1 MSGVIFAETLRR
13 NWRQI
18 LYWGLGL
25 AILGFYIMVVIP
37 DVDALQQYA
46 KLAENLPP
54 ALLKMFGAE
63 DAAAIATPEG
73 FVSFGYFGYTLLIL
87 AVYAVIAGLSVTAN
101 EEDEG
106 IMDVLLSLPVPRW
119 RVIVE
124 KTLAYALI
132 VVVIILL
139 GLVGLWAGTQSS
151 ALQVN
156 MARLVEGTINMIPST
171 LLMLVFT
178 VFVAVVVRR
187 KSTAT
192 AIVAAVIVASYF
204 MTFIG
209 EAVTN
214 EIVQTLGKLSFFSYY
229 ASQDVIVNGLNLG
242 NILLL
247 LAATALFF
255 VGSLWC
261 FQRRDVGL

>member
-1 MSGVIFAETLRR
+1 MSGVIFVETLRR

-25 AILGFYIMVVIP
+25 ALLGFYIMVVIP

-46 KLAENLPP
+46 KLVENLPP

-101 EEDEG
+101 EEDDG

-132 VVVIILL
+132 VVLIIML
-139 GLVGLWAGTQSS
+139 GLVGLWAGMQSS

-156 MARLVEGTINMIPST
+156 MMRLVEGTVNMIPST

-178 VFVAVVVRR
+178 VFVSVAARR

-214 EIVQTLGKLSFFSYY
+214 EIVQALSKLSFFSYY
-229 ASQDVIVNGLNLG
+229 ASQNVIANGLNLG
-242 NILLL
+242 NMLLL
-247 LAATALFF
+247 LAVTALFF
-255 VGSLWC
+255 VGSLWF
-261 FQRRDVGL
+261 FQRRDVGV